1 MRGGTDATQTMR
13 CPSRRKI
20 FAKSTLAVSWYISAT
35 RTASYPCLISFA
47 HELQW
52 HEEDIRIEQPKGV
65 PTVYLL
71 FDLPASILLSEL
83 NAWQALLEDAK
94 ALLKKHAEFYYN
106 ESMVVHRQKVAVYH
120 GSCSGWPGRCRVVL
134 ISRSSVLPG
143 LLRVRRRCAEIF
155 LPHCQRLWTT
165 SRCVFRRISER
176 RARNHPE
183 RLLISS
189 A

>member
-1 MRGGTDATQTMR
+1 MSLFVCLFVRGGTDATQTMR

-20 FAKSTLAVSWYISAT
+20 FAKSILAVSWYISAT

-120 GSCSGWPGRCRVVL
+120 GSCFGWPGRFVL
-134 ISRSSVLPG
+134 
-143 LLRVRRRCAEIF
+143 F
-155 LPHCQRLWTT
+155 
-165 SRCVFRRISER
+165 
-176 RARNHPE
+176 
-183 RLLISS
+183 
-189 A
+189 